1 MLALARPPI
10 PLPARHTLLLRWLIM
25 PEEIK
30 YRDAAHDDQDAQ
42 RYDEANERCIE
53 GQYTHPHTTAHPP
66 ADEPSILGTWRV
78 QRDSVLWDKESE
90 RFIFHLLFGVGGG
103 SEGIRTGLAE
113 STPRHCQKHFLLW
126 KSVEITST
134 HVFVQFVH
142 IWYIQDRFYAS
153 SPRVD
158 NTPVHRSVLF
168 CSFHESNHPTYA
180 QHPKAHPGTA
190 AQCRPWSSLPPSSSA
205 RSLPALARSPSSLPR
220 SRHRRFRTG
229 VGVLPHTPG
238 MLGAPSTWVDLSKA
252 FPLDR
257 MAFRIGVAGEGAPIV
272 GAGTT

>member
-1 MLALARPPI
+1 MNAASRVST
-10 PLPARHTLLLRWLIM
+10 HTRT
-25 PEEIK
+25 P
-30 YRDAAHDDQDAQ
+30 R
-42 RYDEANERCIE
+42 R
-53 GQYTHPHTTAHPP
+53 THPLTSLRSWGPGVSRGTPFCGTRNLNVSFFTFFLVLGVDQRAFGRALRRARRVTAR
-66 ADEPSILGTWRV
+66 ST
-78 QRDSVLWDKESE
+78 S
-90 RFIFHLLFGVGGG
+90 FYG
-103 SEGIRTGLAE
+103 SQSRSRG
-113 STPRHCQKHFLLW
+113 
-126 KSVEITST
+126 T

-238 MLGAPSTWVDLSKA
+238 MRGAPSTWVDLSKA
-252 FPLDR
+252 SPLDR
-257 MAFRIGVAGEGAPIV
+257 MAFRIGVAGEDAPIV